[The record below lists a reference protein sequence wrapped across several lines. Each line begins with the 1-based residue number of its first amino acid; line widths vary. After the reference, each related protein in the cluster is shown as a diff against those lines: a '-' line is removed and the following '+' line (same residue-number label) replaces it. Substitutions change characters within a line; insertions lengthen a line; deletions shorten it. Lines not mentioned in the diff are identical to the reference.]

1 LPHNAAATGTAA
13 LSANFANL
21 RVDGPRLWS
30 SLMETA
36 AFGRTLKGGLCRLAL
51 SPEDAAVRRWFVE
64 ACESSGCTV
73 TIDQLGNIFARRAGS
88 DPDLP
93 PIAIGSHLDTQP
105 TGGRFDGILGVLAGL
120 EVLRTLEHAGVVTR
134 HPLEVVNW
142 TNEEGAR
149 FAPAMLCAGVF
160 AGAFDLD
167 YALSRE
173 DKNGVTLARAL
184 AESGFDGTAPVGGRP
199 LAAHFELHIEQGPVL
214 EAEGREIGVV
224 SGVQGI
230 RWFDVEISGL
240 ACHAGTMPMKLRRDA
255 LQAAARL
262 AVAVDEIGCS
272 DPDTSLSTIGI
283 FEAYPGSRNTVPETI
298 RMSVD
303 LRHPR
308 AEGLD
313 RLEAAFHAAAE
324 QIAAALK
331 VMIEIKP
338 VWSSPPVV
346 FDPRVVDAIAAATE
360 ALGYSRRSI
369 VSGAG
374 HDSVYISRV
383 APTGMIFVPCEN
395 GISHNEAEN
404 IMPIEAERG
413 ANVLLQAVLQFDS
426 AT

>member
-1 LPHNAAATGTAA
+1 MTGALAAPVTD
-13 LSANFANL
+13 L
-21 RVDGPRLWS
+21 RVDGARLWS
-30 SLMETA
+30 TLMETA
-36 AFGRTLKGGLCRLAL
+36 AFGRTAKGGLCRLAL
-51 SPEDAAVRRWFVE
+51 SPEDAEVRRWFVT
-64 ACESSGCTV
+64 ACEALGCAV

-88 DPDLP
+88 SPDLP

-120 EVLRTLEHAGVVTR
+120 EVLRTLDDAGVVTR
-134 HPLEVVNW
+134 HPIEVVNW

-160 AGAFDLD
+160 AGAFEMD
-167 YALSRE
+167 YALSRQDKAGVRLE
-173 DKNGVTLARAL
+173 DAL
-184 AESGFDGTAPVGGRP
+184 EQSGFRGPAPVGGRP

-214 EAEGREIGVV
+214 EAEGLEIGVV

-240 ACHAGTMPMKLRRDA
+240 ACHAGTMPMRLRRDA

-262 AVAVDEIGCS
+262 AVAVDEIGRS
-272 DPDTSLSTIGI
+272 EPDASLSTIGI
-283 FEAYPGSRNTVPETI
+283 FDAYPGSRNTVPETI

-313 RLEAAFHAAAE
+313 GLEQAFRAAVAD
-324 QIAAALK
+324 IAARLR
-331 VMIEIKP
+331 VEIVVQP

-346 FDPRVVDAIAAATE
+346 FDPRVVGAIDAATQR
-360 ALGYSRRSI
+360 LGYSRRSI

-374 HDSVYISRV
+374 HDSVYIARV
-383 APTGMIFVPCEN
+383 APTGMIFTPCDD

-404 IMPIEAERG
+404 MSPAQAERG
-413 ANVLLQAVLQFDS
+413 ANVLLQAILQFDG
-426 AT
+426 TV